1 MYQSLIHKY
10 AIGMIL
16 VAVISCII
24 ITSAVWV
31 FFIYKDKRPSLN
43 LINNAD
49 NKSLSS
55 TNSKDSGTG
64 ESTKRSQE
72 LIYNECKYLIC
83 RKKYISI

>member
-1 MYQSLIHKY
+1 MYRSLIHKY
-10 AIGMIL
+10 AVGLIL
-16 VAVISCII
+16 VVVISCII
-24 ITSAVWV
+24 ITSTIWA
-31 FFIYKDKRPSLN
+31 FFIYKAKHPSLN

-72 LIYNECKYLIC
+72 LVYNECKY
-83 RKKYISI
+83 